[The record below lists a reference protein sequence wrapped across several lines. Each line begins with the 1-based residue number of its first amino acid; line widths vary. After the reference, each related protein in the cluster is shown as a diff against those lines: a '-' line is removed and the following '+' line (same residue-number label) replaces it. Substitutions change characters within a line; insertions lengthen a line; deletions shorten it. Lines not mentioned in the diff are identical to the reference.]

1 MNESNSDYRGER
13 APGWKS
19 VFTIVKRNDK
29 SIWIRIGTAFTNQDG
44 SLNVRL
50 DATPTNGEL
59 QIREP
64 SEIDLER
71 SARYREARDQRQR
84 SSAALGGAL

>member
-1 MNESNSDYRGER
+1 MNDSNMDRT
-13 APGWKS
+13 PGWKG
-19 VFTIVKRNDK
+19 VYTIVKRNEK
-29 SIWIRIGTAFTNQDG
+29 SIWIRIGTAFTNRDG

-64 SEIDLER
+64 SELDLER
-71 SARYREARDQRQR
+71 SAKYREQRTM
-84 SSAALGGAL
+84 AGGAL

>member
-1 MNESNSDYRGER
+1 MNDNNTDYRSER
-13 APGWKS
+13 TPGWKG
-19 VFTIVKRNDK
+19 VYTIVKRSEK
-29 SIWIRIGTAFTNQDG
+29 SIWIRIGTAFTNRDG
-44 SLNVRL
+44 SLNVKL

-71 SARYREARDQRQR
+71 SAKHREAR
-84 SSAALGGAL
+84 AGHAVGGAL